1 MKQLEST
8 GLQGHNSFS
17 VTASCRRLFALEH
30 THDLAELKKLQLQTP
45 LMLGAGSNILFTT
58 DYPGDIILNR
68 LRGRQII
75 DATDKHAYVRVQAGS
90 DWHKTVLWSLKQGL
104 SGLENLA
111 LIPGTAGAAPI
122 QNIGAYGVEISDTL
136 ELVEVWDNKN
146 NSARMMKAR
155 DCQLGYRDSL
165 FRRQPDRY
173 WILNITLKLSRVPRL
188 RLGYK
193 GLKQKLN
200 SMGVEQPQ
208 AIDVA
213 NAVCSLRNEKLPNP
227 AQLANAGS
235 FFKNPIIDNQ
245 LLQLLLQD
253 HPQLPHW
260 PQENSKSKI
269 SAAWLIEA
277 SGWKGQRTGD
287 AGVSPDHALILIN
300 YGKAS
305 GAEVWQLAE
314 NIRST
319 VKNKFN
325 LLLEAEPR
333 IIQAN

>member
-1 MKQLEST
+1 MKQLPSAS
-8 GLQGHNSFS
+8 LQGHNSFS
-17 VTASCRRLFALEH
+17 VAANCRRLFSLEH
-30 THDLAELKKLQLQTP
+30 IRDLSELKKLQLQAP

-68 LRGRQII
+68 LQGRQII
-75 DATDKHAYVRVQAGS
+75 DATDKHSYVRIQAGS
-90 DWHKTVLWSLKQGL
+90 NWHKTVLWSLKQGL
-104 SGLENLA
+104 SGIENLA

-122 QNIGAYGVEISDTL
+122 QNIGAYGVEISDML
-136 ELVEVWDNKN
+136 ELVEVWDRRE
-146 NSARMMKAR
+146 SEARMLKAA
-155 DCQLGYRDSL
+155 DCQLGYRNSL
-165 FRRQPDRY
+165 FRRQADRY
-173 WILNITLKLSRVPRL
+173 WILNITLKLSRIQRL
-188 RLGYK
+188 RLGYQ
-193 GLKQKLN
+193 GLKQKLDD
-200 SMGVEQPQ
+200 MGVEQPQ

-213 NAVCSLRNEKLPNP
+213 NAVCSLRREKLPDP
-227 AQLANAGS
+227 ELLANAGS

-245 LLQLLLQD
+245 LLGRLLQD

-277 SGWKGQRTGD
+277 SGWKGHRTGD
-287 AGVSPDHALILIN
+287 AGVSPAHALILIN

-305 GAEVWQLAE
+305 GAEIWQLAE
-314 NIRST
+314 NIRSA